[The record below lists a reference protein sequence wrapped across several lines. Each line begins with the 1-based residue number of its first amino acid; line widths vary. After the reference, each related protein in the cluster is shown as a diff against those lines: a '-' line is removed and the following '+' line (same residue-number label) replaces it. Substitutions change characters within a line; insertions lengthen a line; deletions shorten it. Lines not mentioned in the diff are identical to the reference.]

1 MATRLVIF
9 MQKVMGS
16 DMGWT
21 GTQWHGSGTRK
32 NFLIHEFN
40 QESDTHKWWLS
51 DVSMRGAVAYCIYW
65 QLEKATGKQ
74 THEGMVILTEK
85 RKDEPY
91 WIFYK
96 EIGESCLPYYY
107 DAPVSL
113 IKKLNELGE
122 PCNDNARQ
130 WRDRC
135 LESAEK
141 AKIKVEL
148 GTIIEFLKPMKFV
161 GSGQSFE
168 ESKFVVCEW
177 RGRKSFRTYGTGQL
191 CSIPS
196 WKKKEY
202 RVVGVQ

>member
-1 MATRLVIF
+1 
-9 MQKVMGS
+9 
-16 DMGWT
+16 MGWT
-21 GTQWHGSGTRK
+21 GSQWHGSGTRK

-40 QESDTHKWWLS
+40 QENDTHKWWLS

-65 QLEKATGKQ
+65 CKDKATGVE

-96 EIGESCLPYYY
+96 EVGESCLPYYF

-135 LESAEK
+135 LENAQR

-148 GTIIEFLKPMKFV
+148 GTIIQFMKTFKFTSR
-161 GSGQSFE
+161 SGVFE
-168 ESKFVVCEW
+168 EDTFTISTDWNGK
-177 RGRKSFRTYGTGQL
+177 KAFRTKTGQL
-191 CSIPS
+191 CRIPN
-196 WKKKEY
+196 WKKMEY
-202 RVVGVQ
+202 RVLGVQ

>member
-1 MATRLVIF
+1 
-9 MQKVMGS
+9 
-16 DMGWT
+16 MGWT

-40 QESDTHKWWLS
+40 QKNDTHTWWLS
-51 DVSMRGAVAYCIYW
+51 DVSMRGAVAYCISW
-65 QLEKATGKQ
+65 QRDERTGVE

-85 RKDEPY
+85 RKDDPH

-96 EIGESCLPYYY
+96 EMGESCLPYYF

-122 PCNDNARQ
+122 PYNDNARQ

-135 LESAEK
+135 LENAQR
-141 AKIKVEL
+141 AKIKVEV
-148 GTIIEFLKPMKFV
+148 GTIIQFMKELNFTSRS
-161 GSGQSFE
+161 GSFKE
-168 ESKFVVCEW
+168 DTFTVVDW
-177 RGRKSFRTYGTGQL
+177 YGKKAFRTQTGQL
-191 CSIPS
+191 CRIPS

-202 RVVGVQ
+202 RVVGVQA